1 MNNSGRGLLDARF
14 LPDHKVSKT
23 HRVKFMNDFQWMIY
37 GANGYSGE
45 LIAREARRRG
55 LKPVLAGRT
64 AERIAPLAQELDC
77 EHRTFALADAAATAK
92 ALVGM
97 NLVLNCAGPFSATAA
112 PMASACLN
120 GRAHYL
126 DITGEI
132 EVFEALHARDAAA
145 RAAGIVLCPGVGF
158 DVIPTDCL
166 AVALKT
172 ALPDATHLALGFDS
186 RSGFSPG
193 TAKTMVE
200 GLGQGGRVRRDGRIV
215 PVPPV
220 WKTRRIDFGRGEK
233 TAMTIPWG
241 DVATAFHSTG
251 IPTIETY
258 VPATPTLLRWRW
270 LLPWL
275 RPLFGLG
282 LVQTLLKQRVTATV
296 RGPDDEQRQRTPT
309 WVWGEVTNA
318 AGARKIGRV
327 QTANGYDVTVQGA
340 LAVIEWLRANAPTG
354 GYYTPAQLLGA
365 GLVETLPG
373 STPIRLTET

>member
-1 MNNSGRGLLDARF
+1 
-14 LPDHKVSKT
+14 
-23 HRVKFMNDFQWMIY
+23 MNDPQWMIY

-45 LIAREARRRG
+45 LIAREAGRRG
-55 LKPVLAGRT
+55 LKPLLAGRS
-64 AERIAPLAQELDC
+64 AERIAPLAQELNC
-77 EHRTFALADAAATAK
+77 EHRGVALADAAATAQ
-92 ALVGM
+92 ALTGM
-97 NLVLNCAGPFSATAA
+97 TLVLNCAGPFSATAA
-112 PMASACLN
+112 PMADACLK
-120 GRAHYL
+120 AKVHYL

-132 EVFEALHARDAAA
+132 EVFEALHARDAEAK
-145 RAAGIVLCPGVGF
+145 AAGVVLCPGVGF

-166 AVALKT
+166 AMALKM

-200 GLGQGGRVRRDGRIV
+200 GLGKGGQVRRAGRIV

-220 WKTRRIDFGRGEK
+220 WKIRRIDFGRGEK
-233 TAMTIPWG
+233 AAMTIPWG
-241 DVATAFHSTG
+241 DVATAFYSTG
-251 IPTIETY
+251 IPNIETY
-258 VPATPTLLRWRW
+258 IPATPTLLRWRW

-282 LVQTLLKQRVTATV
+282 FVQTLLKQRVTATV
-296 RGPDDEQRQRTPT
+296 RGPDAEQRQRTPT
-309 WVWGEVTNA
+309 WVWGEVVNA

-327 QTANGYDVTVQGA
+327 QTANGYDVTVHGA
-340 LAVIEWLRANAPTG
+340 LSVVEWLLANTPTG

-373 STPIRLTET
+373 STPIRITET

>member
-1 MNNSGRGLLDARF
+1 
-14 LPDHKVSKT
+14 
-23 HRVKFMNDFQWMIY
+23 MNDPRWMIY

-55 LKPVLAGRT
+55 MKPVLAGRSM
-64 AERIAPLAQELDC
+64 ERIAPLARELDC
-77 EHRTFALADAAATAK
+77 EHRAFALADAVATAK
-92 ALVGM
+92 ALAGIT
-97 NLVLNCAGPFSATAA
+97 LVLNCAGPFSATAA
-112 PMASACLN
+112 PLADACLK
-120 GRAHYL
+120 AKVHYL

-132 EVFEALHARDAAA
+132 EVFEALHTRDAEAKTI
-145 RAAGIVLCPGVGF
+145 GIVLCPGVGF

-166 AVALKT
+166 AVALKM

-193 TAKTMVE
+193 TVKTMVE
-200 GLGQGGRVRRDGRIV
+200 GLGKGGWVRRDGRIV

-220 WKTRRIDFGRGEK
+220 WKIRRLDFGRGEK

-251 IPTIETY
+251 IPNIETY
-258 VPATPTLLRWRW
+258 IPATPTLLRWRW

-282 LVQTLLKQRVTATV
+282 FVQTLLKQRVTATV
-296 RGPDDEQRQRTPT
+296 RGPDAEQRQRTPT
-309 WVWGEVTNA
+309 WVWGEVVNA
-318 AGARKIGRV
+318 AGARKISRV
-327 QTANGYDVTVQGA
+327 QTANGYDVTVYGA
-340 LAVIEWLRANAPTG
+340 LAVVEGLLANAPAG

-373 STPIRLTET
+373 STPIRITET

>member
-1 MNNSGRGLLDARF
+1 MSDPR
-14 LPDHKVSKT
+14 
-23 HRVKFMNDFQWMIY
+23 WMIY

-55 LKPVLAGRT
+55 LKPVLAGRS
-64 AERIAPLAQELDC
+64 AERIALLAQELNS
-77 EHRTFALADAAATAK
+77 EHQAFALADASGTVQ
-92 ALVGM
+92 ALAGM
-97 NLVLNCAGPFSATAA
+97 ALVLNCAGPFSATAA
-112 PMASACLN
+112 PLATACLKA
-120 GRAHYL
+120 GAHYL

-132 EVFEALHARDAAA
+132 EVFEALHARDAEA
-145 RAAGIVLCPGVGF
+145 RVASVVLCPGVGF

-166 AVALKT
+166 AMALKM

-215 PVPPV
+215 AVPPV
-220 WKTRRIDFGRGEK
+220 WKIRRIDFGRGEK

-241 DVATAFHSTG
+241 DVATAFYSTG

-258 VPATPTLLRWRW
+258 IPATPTLLRWRW

-282 LVQTLLKQRVTATV
+282 FVQTLLKQRVTATV
-296 RGPDDEQRQRTPT
+296 RGPDVEQLQRTPT

-318 AGARKIGRV
+318 AGERKIGRV

-340 LAVIEWLRANAPTG
+340 LAVVEWLLVNTPAG
-354 GYYTPAQLLGA
+354 GYYTPAQLLVA

-373 STPIRLTET
+373 STPVRITAT